1 MFERLK
7 GLREEGSARYGVF
20 ARVIAFV
27 AALCTMLMLGLIP
40 SSSALALESSVNA
53 AVEFEQ
59 YITNAVVS
67 KLENGSWVPVTSV
80 TDGDGIQ
87 VSIDYTM
94 PAGTVTG
101 ENQEITYQLPAG
113 VKPIQDESGTVYQS
127 NTPVGTYT
135 IGTDGKITITFND
148 NFATGEAFSG
158 NITFQGTAEK
168 QGSGDSSDIDFGGNT
183 GKVTIEK
190 RDDQNDLT
198 VTKTASHS
206 RQDGDKVVISY
217 TVTASTVNGTGS
229 GSVTLKDQLKNVT
242 GGTATYD
249 KRTIKVVKVSADGT
263 VSDVN
268 ISGKVSDT
276 NDASN
281 NNLPGF
287 TVDNLPELGAGEKYV
302 LTYDVVL
309 DGTAGD
315 GKGTVDNYAEADGGH
330 SHGNTWHT
338 ETIESLI
345 QKSGRY
351 DSTKDLIAW
360 TITVNNSGCTTSGNI
375 ITCSDLNG
383 EKVTDTLLT
392 EGTDIQGDVDITG
405 SDGSKRTISAQE
417 FKNNGY
423 TFPAGSTA
431 KTYTITYQT
440 NAPQSEAGS
449 PVQVKNQAT
458 IDKPGEG
465 DDKTSTGTVDVT
477 KRDWGV
483 SKSNDGSETDR
494 ADGKTD
500 TRWNANVTIP
510 ASWKTLTFTDTIT
523 NAVDKATG
531 TDQGEGTHYAIA
543 TEVQQA
549 IEQNLSMTLS
559 DGSKLDYAALN
570 KQFNISVTYADK
582 DGNTVAATDGTTQVK
597 SFSITV
603 TPKRT
608 DKDGNAIVA
617 NADGETVAASGLSL
631 SYTTVIDYSGI
642 ATDTT
647 WTFKN
652 TAQVGGHHADATHDH
667 TKDKPLEKMVGTV
680 DGNGN
685 VSYLDHSG
693 NTKVDYD
700 KTNGILYYQL
710 LVRTDKTT
718 KGKITVTD
726 TLPKG
731 ATLVQTDNNSPVAQF
746 YKDQYNQTD
755 QWETWNPEYKK
766 YVLKDHFKVS
776 VGNQNAD
783 DGTTPV
789 TFTIDDGYNDNGE
802 LHTIAIRYAVSIKDD
817 DFWNDL
823 SHTTNSY
830 TNKAEWGSDS
840 DETHT
845 EVDRTVEDLKK
856 SGEQVKGADG
866 RPTNQVRYTVAIN
879 PAGKDLDPDSDTLTL
894 TDTMSGVP
902 GDGDAYIDTNTL
914 DLYEYHTDADG
925 KLDPTTKIDTS
936 RYAVKYDTA
945 NHTLTVRIPDQLACI
960 LVYTYT
966 IDAGSAESP
975 TLSNTV
981 NLNGGTSSSTETK
994 IDTSSSSA
1002 TVNRGKFT
1010 LYKVDGTNYN
1020 KLLSGATFTVYAY
1033 DAGTKQWGNG
1043 VMATTGAD
1051 GSITFDIAATNTEFA
1066 CPAGDG
1072 TTPPNCTLKPNT
1084 LYKIEE
1090 TEAPDGYAKD
1100 TAAKYLIWKGKGTD
1114 GKVLADDAAYR
1125 AATGGSDAIT
1135 DGDAKVEQK
1144 NVTFYNA
1151 NGTNSMFVENEYNRL
1166 AVKKTWVNA
1175 AGNAIDAPVDNIQV
1189 QLMQQKT
1196 KKDGHTVTVTFNP
1209 PTNISWATAIT
1220 KSAFVR
1226 NGANVSLHINTVN
1239 TNLTFP
1245 YSGTDYQASNG
1256 TVTIPLGIVTKDLD
1270 IQIAVKSADDKSWW
1284 GMDDVAF
1291 DGTEDIPYIADGSP
1305 TVYETVTLSKTN
1317 DWSHYW
1323 DGLPKKDAQ
1332 GNPYLYTVTELGNKY
1347 DVTYTNNG
1355 GIQTGEIGITNKVTS
1370 VTLPS
1375 TGGTG
1380 SEAIVGGGLL
1390 LTTIAIGGL
1399 SLSLRRRRL

>member
-40 SSSALALESSVNA
+40 SSSALALESSVDA
-53 AVEFEQ
+53 TQSVDFSK
-59 YITNAVVS
+59 YITNATIS
-67 KLENGSWVPVTSV
+67 KLNGQGNWEPTTTV
-80 TDGDGIQ
+80 TDGDGIK
-87 VSIDYTM
+87 VSIDYEM
-94 PAGTVTG
+94 PADTVTSTS
-101 ENQEITYQLPAG
+101 QQITYQLPAG
-113 VKPIQDESGTVYQS
+113 VRPKQQETGIVYQ
-127 NTPVGTYT
+127 NNVAVGTYS
-135 IGTDGKITITFND
+135 IGTDGKIEITFND

-190 RDDQNDLT
+190 RDEQEDLSVKKSATKATSADGKT
-198 VTKTASHS
+198 VITYTIVASS
-206 RQDGDKVVISY
+206 
-217 TVTASTVNGTGS
+217 VNGTGEHT
-229 GSVTLKDQLKNVT
+229 VTLKDQLKGVT
-242 GGTATYD
+242 GSVHYD
-249 KRTIKVVKVSADGT
+249 KDSIKVVKVDAGNNSTEVTGIT
-263 VSDVN
+263 V
-268 ISGKVSDT
+268 K
-276 NDASN
+276 DAEE

-287 TVDNLPELGAGEKYV
+287 SVADLPALGKGEQYV
-302 LTYDVVL
+302 LTYNVIV
-309 DGTAGD
+309 DGA
-315 GKGTVDNYAEADGGH
+315 AADGSSSVQNAGGAD
-330 SHGNTWHT
+330 SGNNHPWDWHT
-338 ETIESLI
+338 ETVSDPVI
-345 QKSGRY
+345 QKSGWY
-351 DSTKDLIAW
+351 DPDTDTITW
-360 TITVNNSGCTTSGNI
+360 TITVRNSCTTENNVK
-375 ITCSDLNG
+375 TCADLNG
-383 EKVTDTLLT
+383 RRVTDTLPGGISVVPGSTVIVKANWQQVGEPL
-392 EGTDIQGDVDITG
+392 DAQGFIT
-405 SDGSKRTISAQE
+405 
-417 FKNNGY
+417 NGY

-431 KTYTITYQT
+431 ETYTFEFKTT
-440 NAPQSEAGS
+440 APKGTAGS
-449 PVQVKNQAT
+449 TTTVSNKAT
-458 IDKPGEG
+458 FGGDGEG
-465 DDKTSTGTVDVT
+465 PGDSTTGTVEVT

-483 SKSNDGSETDR
+483 SKTHGSETER
-494 ADGKTD
+494 EDGTAVSNW
-500 TRWNANVTIP
+500 TTAVTIP
-510 ASWKTLTFTDTIT
+510 SSWDAFTLTDTIK
-523 NAVDKATG
+523 NAVDKKTG
-531 TDQGEGTHYAIA
+531 DDKGNDSHYAFA
-543 TEVQQA
+543 SELQAA
-549 IEQNLSMTLS
+549 IEKNLTMALS
-559 DGSKLDYAALN
+559 DGLKLDYAAME
-570 KQFNISVTYADK
+570 KQFDISVTYTDK
-582 DGNTVAATDGTTQVK
+582 DGKSVDATDSAMKVK

-603 TPKRT
+603 TPRQKDDAGNAVVT
-608 DKDGNAIVA
+608 NKDGITVEAAKLTLNYSTIV
-617 NADGETVAASGLSL
+617 D
-631 SYTTVIDYSGI
+631 YTGI
-642 ATDTT
+642 KAGDT
-647 WTFKN
+647 WTIAN
-652 TAQVGGHHADATHDH
+652 MAQVGDHDSEASYDH

-680 DGNGN
+680 DSNGN
-685 VSYLDHSG
+685 VSYTDHSG

-700 KTNGILYYQL
+700 KTNGMLYYQL
-710 LVRTDKTT
+710 IVRTDKTT
-718 KGKITVTD
+718 KGKIIVTD

-731 ATLVQTDNNSPVAQF
+731 ATLVQTDSSPEAKF
-746 YKDQYNQTD
+746 YKNQYETSD
-755 QWETWNPEYKK
+755 SWETWNQGYKK
-766 YVLKDHFKVS
+766 YVLKDHFNVS
-776 VGNQNAD
+776 VGNQNT

-789 TFTIDDGYNDNGE
+789 TFTIGDGYNGNGE
-802 LHTIAIRYAVSIKDD
+802 LHNIAIRYAVSIKDD
-817 DFWNDL
+817 SFWNDL

-856 SGEQVKGADG
+856 SGEQVRGADG
-866 RPTNQVRYTVAIN
+866 KLTNQVRYTVAIN

-894 TDTMSGVP
+894 VDTMRGVP
-902 GDGDAYIDTNTL
+902 SDGDAYIDTNTL

-936 RYAVKYDTA
+936 RYTVKYDTA
-945 NHTLTVRIPDQLACI
+945 SHTLTVRIPDRLACI
-960 LVYTYT
+960 LVYAYT
-966 IDAGSAESP
+966 IDAGSAASP

-981 NLNGGTSSSTETK
+981 NLNGKTSSSTETK

-1033 DAGTKQWGNG
+1033 DAGTKRWGNG
-1043 VMATTGAD
+1043 VTATTGAD
-1051 GSITFDIAATNTEFA
+1051 GSVTFDIAATNTKFA
-1066 CPAGDG
+1066 CSAGDG

-1090 TEAPDGYAKD
+1090 TKAPDGYAKD
-1100 TAAKYLIWKGKGTD
+1100 TAAKYLIWKGKGAD

-1175 AGNAIDAPVDNIQV
+1175 AGNAIDAPVDGVQV

-1196 KKDGHTVTVTFNP
+1196 KRDGRTVTVTFNP
-1209 PTNISWATAIT
+1209 PSNISWATAVT
-1220 KSAFVR
+1220 QSAFVK
-1226 NGANVSLHINTVN
+1226 NGADVSLHINN
-1239 TNLTFP
+1239 ANPNLTFP
-1245 YSGTDYQASNG
+1245 YNGADYQASNG

-1270 IQIAVKSADDKSWW
+1270 IQIAVKSADDSWW
-1284 GMDDVAF
+1284 GMNNVTF
-1291 DGTEDIPYIADGSP
+1291 DGTEDIPHIADGSP
-1305 TVYETVTLSKTN
+1305 AVYETVTLSKTN

-1332 GNPYLYTVTELGNKY
+1332 GNPYLYTITELGNKY

-1375 TGGTG
+1375 TGGAG
-1380 SEAIVGGGLL
+1380 SEVIVGGGLL

-1399 SLSLRRRRL
+1399 SLSIRRRRL

>member
-40 SSSALALESSVNA
+40 SSSALALESGVDATQSVD
-53 AVEFEQ
+53 FSK
-59 YITNAVVS
+59 YITNATIS
-67 KLENGSWVPVTSV
+67 KLNGQGNWEPTTTV
-80 TDGDGIQ
+80 TDGDSIK
-87 VSIDYTM
+87 VSIDYEM
-94 PAGTVTG
+94 PAGTVTSTS
-101 ENQEITYQLPAG
+101 QQITYQLPDG
-113 VKPIQDESGTVYQS
+113 VKPIKDESGTVFQ
-127 NTPVGTYT
+127 NDTPVGTYT
-135 IGTDGKITITFND
+135 IGTDGKIEITFND

-158 NITFQGTAEK
+158 SITFQGTAEK

-198 VTKTASHS
+198 VTKTASYS

-229 GSVTLKDQLKNVT
+229 GPVTLKDQLKNVT
-242 GGTATYD
+242 GGTAAYD
-249 KRTIKVVKVSADGT
+249 KSTIKVVKVSADGST
-263 VSDVN
+263 TPVTD
-268 ISGKVSDT
+268 GKVSDT
-276 NDASN
+276 KEGE
-281 NNLPGF
+281 LPGF

-315 GKGTVDNYAEADGGH
+315 GSGQVDNYAEADGEN

-338 ETIESLI
+338 KTIESQI
-345 QKSGRY
+345 KKNGWY
-351 DSTKDLIAW
+351 DSTKDLITW
-360 TITVNNSGCTTSGNI
+360 TITVNNSGCTTSGNT
-375 ITCSDLNG
+375 ITCSDLDG
-383 EKVTDTLLT
+383 EKVTDALQTD
-392 EGTDIQGDVDITG
+392 GVDIQGDVVITG
-405 SDGSKRTISAQE
+405 SNGSKYTISAQE

-431 KTYTITYQT
+431 QTYTITYQT
-440 NAPQSEAGS
+440 NAPQSEAGHK
-449 PVQVKNQAT
+449 VQVENQAT
-458 IDKPGEG
+458 INKPGEG
-465 DDKTSTGTVDVT
+465 DGKTSTGTVDVT

-483 SKSNDGSETDR
+483 TKSNDGSETDR

-500 TRWNANVTIP
+500 TRWNTNVTIP
-510 ASWKTLTFTDTIT
+510 ASWKTFTFTDTIT

-531 TDQGEGTHYAIA
+531 KDQGEGTHYAIA
-543 TEVQQA
+543 AEVQKA
-549 IEQNLSMTLS
+549 IEQNLQMTLS
-559 DGSKLDYAALN
+559 DGSSLDYAAMN

-582 DGNTVAATDGTTQVK
+582 DGNTVAETDDATQVK
-597 SFSITV
+597 SFAITV
-603 TPKRT
+603 TPKHT
-608 DKDGNAIVA
+608 DKDGNAIVT
-617 NADGETVAASGLSL
+617 NTSDKTVAASGLSL

-642 ATDTT
+642 ATDDT

-652 TAQVGGHHADATHDH
+652 RAQVGDQHADATHDH
-667 TKDKPLEKMVGTV
+667 TKGKPLEKMVGTV
-680 DGNGN
+680 DSNGN
-685 VSYLDHSG
+685 VSYTDHSG

-700 KTNGILYYQL
+700 KTNGMLYYQL
-710 LVRTDKTT
+710 IVRTDKTT
-718 KGKITVTD
+718 KGKIIVTD

-731 ATLVQTDNNSPVAQF
+731 ATLVQADNNSPVAQF

-789 TFTIDDGYNDNGE
+789 TFTIDDGYNGNGE
-802 LHTIAIRYAVSIKDD
+802 LHNIAIRYAVSIKDD
-817 DFWNDL
+817 SFWNDL

-830 TNKAEWGSDS
+830 TNKAEWELNS

-866 RPTNQVRYTVAIN
+866 KLTNQVRYTVAIN

-894 TDTMSGVP
+894 VDTMSDVP
-902 GDGDAYIDTNTL
+902 SDGDAYIDTNTL

-936 RYAVKYDTA
+936 RYTVKYDTA
-945 NHTLTVRIPDQLACI
+945 NHTLTVRIPDRLACI

-966 IDAGSAESP
+966 IDAGSAASP

-981 NLNGGTSSSTETK
+981 NLNGKTSSSTETK

-1002 TVNRGKFT
+1002 TVDRGKFT

-1033 DAGTKQWGNG
+1033 DVGTKRWSDG
-1043 VMATTGAD
+1043 VTATTGSD
-1051 GSITFDIAATNTEFA
+1051 GSITFDIAATNMKFA
-1066 CPAGDG
+1066 CSAGDD
-1072 TTPPNCTLKPNT
+1072 TTPPYCTLKPNT

-1090 TEAPDGYAKD
+1090 TTAPDGYAKD

-1114 GKVLADDAAYR
+1114 GKVLTDDTAYQ
-1125 AATGGSDAIT
+1125 AATGVSDVIT

-1166 AVKKTWVNA
+1166 VVKKTWVNA
-1175 AGNAIDAPVDNIQV
+1175 AGNAIDAPVDSITV

-1196 KKDGHTVTVTFNP
+1196 KKDGHTVTVTFKSTSDAN
-1209 PTNISWATAIT
+1209 T
-1220 KSAFVR
+1220 KDVTSQYVKS
-1226 NGANVSLHINTVN
+1226 GSDVSLHIAGGDWGNGST
-1239 TNLTFP
+1239 LT
-1245 YSGTDYQASNG
+1245 YNG
-1256 TVTIPLGIVTKDLD
+1256 TSYSVNAGQVTIPLGNVTGP
-1270 IQIAVKSADDKSWW
+1270 ITVEVSNWW
-1284 GMDDVAF
+1284 WFANDTSTTFEAPDA
-1291 DGTEDIPYIADGSP
+1291 PYIGDGSP
-1305 TVYETVTLSKTN
+1305 MKYGDPVILDKDHN
-1317 DWSHYW
+1317 WSYSW
-1323 DGLPKKDAQ
+1323 DGLPKKDDQ

-1375 TGGTG
+1375 TGGAG

-1399 SLSLRRRRL
+1399 SLSIRRRRL